1 MFLSL
6 IVKFLRPH
14 FLLSCTREG
23 EDIVYLEMTAFII
36 YLITMSGTPGPNT
49 ILSLQNASEK
59 GLRKGI
65 ALNWGMAAGI
75 LLITTVSYIL
85 ITVLG
90 TLIPRLT
97 TVLQTLSIIYILY
110 LSWKMYRKNSLPDVS
125 SSGTF
130 REGFLLQL
138 VNVKVMML
146 AVSGISSYVLPM
158 GYSFLTGYL
167 VSLLIPLVCF
177 LTGLIWGIAGEALKR
192 IYLSHRKGA
201 NIIFALSLIAL
212 ALKNTAVL
220 LQM

>member
-1 MFLSL
+1 M
-6 IVKFLRPH
+6 
-14 FLLSCTREG
+14 SCTRKG

-97 TVLQTLSIIYILY
+97 TVLQALSIIYILY

-177 LTGLIWGIAGEALKR
+177 LTGLLWGIAGEALKK
-192 IYLSHRKGA
+192 IYLAHRKGA
-201 NIIFALSLIAL
+201 NIIFALSLLAL
-212 ALKNTAVL
+212 ALKNTVMFF
-220 LQM
+220 QK

>member
-1 MFLSL
+1 
-6 IVKFLRPH
+6 
-14 FLLSCTREG
+14 
-23 EDIVYLEMTAFII
+23 
-36 YLITMSGTPGPNT
+36 
-49 ILSLQNASEK
+49 
-59 GLRKGI
+59 
-65 ALNWGMAAGI
+65 
-75 LLITTVSYIL
+75 
-85 ITVLG
+85 
-90 TLIPRLT
+90 
-97 TVLQTLSIIYILY
+97 
-110 LSWKMYRKNSLPDVS
+110 MYRKNSLPDVS

-177 LTGLIWGIAGEALKR
+177 LTGLLWGIAGEALKR
-192 IYLSHRKGA
+192 IYLSHKKGA